1 MKKKWQYALNTK
13 QVYYL
18 FFLFIG
24 ILFLSCIEIIGLAS
38 ITTFV
43 SILVNNDSDNFLL
56 SYLKIDQILNL
67 FEIEKKVLY
76 GSIFLFFLYLFKT
89 LIQILY
95 NFFEVYLARDI
106 TLNNSVRY
114 FNSTIYSPYSKHI
127 NRNSS
132 FLIRKI
138 QIDIAA
144 VSAYFYNLI
153 TILKEGIILISIFLL
168 LFLTDPKISS
178 VTFLLLGL
186 FSFLFYISIK
196 NKLTLLTK
204 KTQLNKAKII
214 EIITHSVSSFKEN
227 IILRIRKNISKNYFK
242 ELKSIEDYNLYQTF
256 ILKIPRIFLEFL
268 AVTGILLVT
277 FLFIFFEKPIIEII
291 PLLTLLVASLLRMIP
306 SFNAITT
313 GVSGLRVNRVKF
325 DEITEDL
332 SNQEKYLKK
341 FYSDKKSKDIKMKFS
356 DKICLNNISFKYEN
370 SKRKIL
376 NNVSIEIFK
385 GQSIGIIGETG
396 SGKSTLIDLI
406 LGVLEPNEGEVLI
419 DGKKLEENNLNSWH
433 SNIGYIPQDLFLI
446 NDTIKKNIVLGIP
459 DEEIDNSVLDQSVK
473 IANLEKFISK
483 LENKLETKVG
493 ERGIKISGGEKQ
505 RISIARAFYKKPSV
519 VVMDEATSSLDNNT
533 EKEFMKSIDKVK
545 NNSTLIIIAHR
556 LSTVKNCDVVYLISN
571 GEIKDKGK
579 YEDIIKRNNLQ

>member
-1 MKKKWQYALNTK
+1 MKKKWQYVLNTK

-24 ILFLSCIEIIGLAS
+24 VLFLSCLEVIGLAS

-56 SYLKIDQILNL
+56 SFLKIDQILNL
-67 FEIEKKVLY
+67 FEIEKKVFY
-76 GSIFLFFLYLFKT
+76 GAIFLFFLYLFKT

-95 NFFEVYLARDI
+95 NFFEVHLTRDI

-114 FNSTIYSPYSKHI
+114 FNTTIYSPYSKHI
-127 NRNSS
+127 DRNSA

-138 QIDIAA
+138 QMDIAA
-144 VSAYFYNLI
+144 VTAYFYNLI
-153 TILKEGIILISIFLL
+153 TILKEGIILIFIFLL
-168 LFLTDPKISS
+168 LFLADPRISS

-196 NKLTLLTK
+196 NKLTQLTK

-227 IILRIRKNISKNYFK
+227 LILRIRRNISKNYFK
-242 ELKSIEDYNLYQTF
+242 ELKSIEDFNLYASF

-277 FLFIFFEKPIIEII
+277 FLFIFFEKPIVEII
-291 PLLTLLVASLLRMIP
+291 PLLTLLVTSLLRMIP

-325 DEITEDL
+325 KEITKDL
-332 SNQEKYLKK
+332 SNQEKYIKE
-341 FYSDKKSKDIKMKFS
+341 FYSDKKSNDIKMKFS

-370 SKRKIL
+370 SKRTIL
-376 NNVSIEIFK
+376 NNVSLEIFK
-385 GQSIGIIGETG
+385 GQSVGIIGETG
-396 SGKSTLIDLI
+396 SGKSTLIDLV

-433 SNIGYIPQDLFLI
+433 SNIGYIPQDLFLT
-446 NDTIKKNIVLGIP
+446 NDTIKKNIALEIP

-556 LSTVKNCDVVYLISN
+556 LSTVKNCDVLYLISN

>member
-1 MKKKWQYALNTK
+1 MKKKWQYVLSNK

-18 FFLFIG
+18 FLLFIG
-24 ILFLSCIEIIGLAS
+24 VLFLSCLEIIGLAS

-67 FEIEKKVLY
+67 FEIEKKVFY
-76 GSIFLFFLYLFKT
+76 GAIFLFFLYLFKA

-95 NFFEVYLARDI
+95 NFFEVYLTRDI

-127 NRNSS
+127 DRNSA

-138 QIDIAA
+138 QLDIAS

-153 TILKEGIILISIFLL
+153 IILKEGTILISIFLL

-196 NKLTLLTK
+196 NKLTQLTK

-227 IILRIRKNISKNYFK
+227 LILRIRRNISQNYFK
-242 ELKSIEDYNLYQTF
+242 ELKSIEDYNLYASF

-277 FLFIFFEKPIIEII
+277 FLFIFFEKPILEII
-291 PLLTLLVASLLRMIP
+291 PLLTLLVTSLLRMIP
-306 SFNAITT
+306 SFNGITT
-313 GVSGLRVNRVKF
+313 AVSGLRVNRVKF
-325 DEITEDL
+325 KEITEDL
-332 SNQEKYLKK
+332 SHQEKYIKK
-341 FYSDKKSKDIKMKFS
+341 FYSDKKSNDTKMKFS

-370 SKRKIL
+370 SKRTIL
-376 NNVSIEIFK
+376 NNVSLEIFK
-385 GQSIGIIGETG
+385 GQSVGIIGETG

-433 SNIGYIPQDLFLI
+433 SNIGYIPQDLFLT
-446 NDTIKKNIVLGIP
+446 NDTIKKNIALGIP
-459 DEEIDNSVLDQSVK
+459 DEEIDNIVLDQSVK

-505 RISIARAFYKKPSV
+505 RISIARAFYNKPSI

-556 LSTVKNCDVVYLISN
+556 LSTVKNCDVLYLISN